1 MVVGVAVI
9 SIGILCFFIGID
21 TVFLLLLL
29 LVLILYY
36 CIGIDIVFFHWYL
49 IMYFFIGIDTVFL
62 VGIIANVSDGCEIR
76 LKTNTEHPRT
86 SLVWPQV

>member
-1 MVVGVAVI
+1 MLFSLVL
-9 SIGILCFFIGID
+9 ILYYLF
-21 TVFLLLLL
+21 LL

-36 CIGIDIVFFHWYL
+36 CIGIDIVFFYWYL
-49 IMYFFIGIDTVFL
+49 ILYFFIGIHIVFF

-76 LKTNTEHPRT
+76 LETNTEHPRT